1 MTLPM
6 NRRGALAATF
16 AAAFSVALSLA
27 AGAAQ
32 AHGEAGHAASAPQAT
47 HATRASRPATYSFGR
62 PGDPH
67 RVARTIH
74 VTMDDSYRFT
84 PSDVTIRRGQTVR
97 FVVSNIGQQMH
108 EMVLGSADELKAHA
122 ELMRRFPEMEHD
134 DPNIA
139 HVQPGEKGEIVWQ
152 FTRPGEY
159 AFGCLIAGHYEAGMS
174 GRLVVR
180 R

>member
-1 MTLPM
+1 MTTMNPPM
-6 NRRGALAATF
+6 TRTCRRLGAAAVLAAC
-16 AAAFSVALSLA
+16 AAAA
-27 AGAAQ
+27 A
-32 AHGEAGHAASAPQAT
+32 AHGDAAHEAAAPAASAA
-47 HATRASRPATYSFGR
+47 HASHAARPATYAFGR
-62 PGDPH
+62 PGDA
-67 RVARTIH
+67 RKVTRTIH

-97 FVVSNIGQQMH
+97 FVISNIGQQMH
-108 EMVLGSADELKAHA
+108 EMVLGSTDELKAHA
-122 ELMRRFPEMEHD
+122 QLMRRFPDMEHAD
-134 DPNIA
+134 ANMA

>member
-1 MTLPM
+1 MRSTL
-6 NRRGALAATF
+6 RRVAAVLLAG
-16 AAAFSVALSLA
+16 A
-27 AGAAQ
+27 AGLAQ
-32 AHGEAGHAASAPQAT
+32 AHGDGGHAASAPEAAWVAAGPRAAT
-47 HATRASRPATYSFGR
+47 PAKAPTYAFGR
-62 PGDPH
+62 PGDA
-67 RVARTIH
+67 RKVTRTIH

-97 FVVSNIGQQMH
+97 FVISNIGQQMH
-108 EMVLGSADELKAHA
+108 EMVLGTVDDLKAHA
-122 ELMRRFPEMEHD
+122 ELMRRFPDMEHAD
-134 DPNIA
+134 ANMA